1 MVWLQLFDKGRF
13 DTKYHKTSFLCLGR
27 AMLEGEGWEARGT
40 STPRSR
46 LDGTLAFLQ
55 NQFQELMEDKVGRLQ

>member
-1 MVWLQLFDKGRF
+1 
-13 DTKYHKTSFLCLGR
+13 
-27 AMLEGEGWEARGT
+27 MLEGEGWEARGA

-55 NQFQELMEDKVGRLQ
+55 NQFQELMEDKVGVFGTGLIRILCN